1 MRRARFLVRNGR
13 RISLASRWVTSRTL
27 AGGIRHSG
35 QQHMKANG
43 QTARRA
49 VTAAV
54 VGNVLEWYDFAV
66 YAYMA
71 GVLAKTFFPAA
82 DEVTSLLSTFAAFG
96 VGFVMRPIGGVVI
109 GRLGD
114 VRGRKSALIVT
125 VTLMAAGTVM
135 IGLAPSYATIGLAAP
150 LLVFLARLIQ
160 GFSAGGEW
168 GSSTAFIVEWAPASR
183 RGLFGS
189 LQQCSVAGG
198 LLLGSSVAAAISTF
212 FPPEAVEAWAWRIP
226 FLLGGLLGPV
236 GLYLRRHIDETPAF
250 RASTQAPPNRANFD
264 RRHPLQLAAR
274 AFGFTIVWTVAYYLV
289 LAYMPTFTQKH
300 AGLTQA
306 DALWATTVGLLVL
319 MVATPFAGALSDRAG
334 RKPLLVLSCA
344 CLIALPYPLF
354 ALMLGEA
361 QTATIV
367 LVQAVFALAIALFS
381 GPGPAAIAE
390 IFPTRVRSTW
400 MSTAYS
406 LAVAIFG
413 GFAPFIATWL
423 IARTDS
429 PLSPTFY
436 LIAAGIVSLLVIL
449 GLEETAGKPLR

>member
-1 MRRARFLVRNGR
+1 
-13 RISLASRWVTSRTL
+13 
-27 AGGIRHSG
+27 
-35 QQHMKANG
+35 
-43 QTARRA
+43 
-49 VTAAV
+49 
-54 VGNVLEWYDFAV
+54 VLEWYDFAV

-71 GVLAKTFFPAA
+71 GVLARTFFPAG

-96 VGFVMRPIGGVVI
+96 VGFVMRPVGGIVI

-114 VRGRKSALIVT
+114 VRGRKLALIVT

-135 IGLAPSYATIGLAAP
+135 IGLTPSYASIGLAAP

-168 GSSTAFIVEWAPASR
+168 GSSTAFIVEWAPANR

-198 LLLGSSVAAAISTF
+198 LLLGSSTAAAISTF
-212 FPPEAVEAWAWRIP
+212 FPPEVVEAWAWRIP

-250 RASTQAPPNRANFD
+250 RASAQTPPDRASFAHY
-264 RRHPLQLAAR
+264 HPLRLAAR

-300 AGLTQA
+300 AGLTPA

-319 MVATPFAGALSDRAG
+319 VVATPFAGALSDRVG
-334 RKPLLVLSCA
+334 RKPLLIASCA
-344 CLIALPYPLF
+344 CLVLLPYPLF
-354 ALMLGEA
+354 ALMLGQA
-361 QTATIV
+361 QAGTIV

-381 GPGPAAIAE
+381 GPGPAAISE

-400 MSTAYS
+400 MSTGYS

-423 IARTDS
+423 IARTGS
-429 PLSPTFY
+429 PLSPTAY